1 MSYKSD
7 VAAEAAKAAPP
18 VTVASATVAGVQVND
33 LILWATLIYL
43 VLQIGFLLFRWQRLY
58 FSRQVDEESGT

>member
-18 VTVASATVAGVQVND
+18 VTVAGATVAGVQVND
-33 LILWATLIYL
+33 LILWATLIYI
-43 VLQIGFLLFRWQRLY
+43 VLQIGFLLYRWQRLH
-58 FSRQVDEESGT
+58 FSRKADEESGA

>member
-7 VAAEAAKAAPP
+7 VAAEAAKATPP
-18 VTVASATVAGVQVND
+18 ITVAGATVAGVQVND

-58 FSRQVDEESGT
+58 FSRRSDEGSSA